1 LREEK
6 EISAKGWLLD
16 VMNCIERLGHKEFS
30 LDEVYTYVDVL
41 SKKHPENKHI
51 KDKILLPTCVNNM
64 AITMSPLLAKIILRF
79 NPFRSILVVC
89 KGYSEDYGNF
99 TELVWEDDK
108 DLDFYDKET
117 YPQFQLW
124 IH

>member
-1 LREEK
+1 MGIT
-6 EISAKGWLLD
+6 ISP
-16 VMNCIERLGHKEFS
+16 F
-30 LDEVYTYVDVL
+30 
-41 SKKHPENKHI
+41 
-51 KDKILLPTCVNNM
+51 
-64 AITMSPLLAKIILRF
+64 LAKIILRF
-79 NPFRSILVVC
+79 NLFRSVLVVC
-89 KGYSEDYGNF
+89 KGYSEDYDNF